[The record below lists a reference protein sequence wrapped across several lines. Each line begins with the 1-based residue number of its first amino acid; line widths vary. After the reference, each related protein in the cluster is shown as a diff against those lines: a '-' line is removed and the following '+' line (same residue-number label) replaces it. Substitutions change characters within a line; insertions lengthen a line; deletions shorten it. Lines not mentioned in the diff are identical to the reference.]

1 MATFTGSDGVILVGT
16 DQIAEVRSYSIDE
29 TMDTL
34 EDTAMGDT
42 SRTYKTSLKSFS
54 GSADVFFDDTDTA
67 GQGALTVGSEVT
79 LNVQFEGNTTG
90 DHKMSGTVLITGR
103 TISASFD
110 GMVEASISFQGTGA
124 LTEST
129 VAA

>member
-16 DQIAEVRSYSIDE
+16 DQVAEVRSYSIDE

-67 GQGALTVGSEVT
+67 GQGALTVGSSVT

-90 DHKMSGTVLITGR
+90 DHKLSGTVLITGR
-103 TISASFD
+103 TISASYD

-129 VAA
+129 VA

>member
-54 GSADVFFDDTDTA
+54 ELVRT
-67 GQGALTVGSEVT
+67 TVSQTEPRP
-79 LNVQFEGNTTG
+79 VQVKPCSKPGVLLQRLLAEI
-90 DHKMSGTVLITGR
+90 MSSPMISKESPYRLFPTV
-103 TISASFD
+103 
-110 GMVEASISFQGTGA
+110 
-124 LTEST
+124 ST
-129 VAA
+129 

>member
-1 MATFTGSDGVILVGT
+1 MATFSGSDGVILVGT

-90 DHKMSGTVLITGR
+90 DHKMSGTALITGR

-129 VAA
+129 VS

>member
-110 GMVEASISFQGTGA
+110 GMVEASISFLGTGA

-129 VAA
+129 VS

>member
-16 DQIAEVRSYSIDE
+16 DQVAEVRSYSIDE

-54 GSADVFFDDTDTA
+54 GSADVFFDDTDTS
-67 GQGALTVGSEVT
+67 GQGGLTVGTSAT
-79 LNVQFEGNTTG
+79 LSIQMEGNTTG
-90 DHKMSGTVLITGR
+90 DHKLSGTVLVTGR
-103 TISASFD
+103 TITGSFD
-110 GMVEASISFQGTGA
+110 GLVEASISFQGTGA
-124 LTEST
+124 LTEAT
-129 VAA
+129 VS

>member
-1 MATFTGSDGVILVGT
+1 MATFTGSDGVILVGS
-16 DQIAEVRSYSIDE
+16 DQVAEVRSYSIDE

-54 GSADVFFDDTDTA
+54 GSADVFFDDTDTS

-79 LNVQFEGNTTG
+79 LNVQFEGNTSG
-90 DHKMSGTVLITGR
+90 DHKLSGTVLITGR

-110 GMVEASISFQGTGA
+110 GMVEASISYQGTGA
-124 LTEST
+124 LSETT
-129 VAA
+129 VS

>member
-16 DQIAEVRSYSIDE
+16 DQVAEVRSYSIDE

-90 DHKMSGTVLITGR
+90 DHKLSGTVLITGR

-129 VAA
+129 VV

>member
-54 GSADVFFDDTDTA
+54 GYADVFFDDTDTA

-79 LNVQFEGNTTG
+79 LSVQFEGNTTG

-124 LTEST
+124 LTEAT
-129 VAA
+129 VA

>member
-16 DQIAEVRSYSIDE
+16 DQVAEIRSYSIDE

-42 SRTYKTSLKSFS
+42 SRTYKTSLKTFS

-67 GQGALTVGSEVT
+67 GQGALTVGSSVT

-90 DHKMSGTVLITGR
+90 DHKLSGTALITGR

-110 GMVEASISFQGTGA
+110 GMVEASISFQGSGA
-124 LTEST
+124 LTEGT
-129 VAA
+129 VA

>member
-79 LNVQFEGNTTG
+79 VNVQFEGNTTG

-129 VAA
+129 VA